1 MAPTGFTP
9 SRVPTQRRTP
19 PSDKG
24 VCGCLYS
31 VLCLHTRTCAAK
43 RVTSSADPVR
53 DDSGSSSEE
62 VELVTKKKGSGKAK
76 EGEGKEQEEQQ
87 GQWDAESQEG
97 QVHRGHPRALD
108 TGYVIVFLSVLFL

>member
-1 MAPTGFTP
+1 MASTGFTP

-76 EGEGKEQEEQQ
+76 AGKEKEKSKGSNKGNGTPKAKKAKYTGDIPVHLTQ
-87 GQWDAESQEG
+87 G
-97 QVHRGHPRALD
+97 
-108 TGYVIVFLSVLFL
+108 T